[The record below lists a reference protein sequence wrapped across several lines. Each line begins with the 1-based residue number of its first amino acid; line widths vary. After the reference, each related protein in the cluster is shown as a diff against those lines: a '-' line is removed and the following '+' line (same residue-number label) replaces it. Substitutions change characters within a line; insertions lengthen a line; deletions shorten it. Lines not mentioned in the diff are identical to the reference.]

1 MSGTKKRQ
9 GAKSDSEVVKRL
21 DVEISRL
28 GFTTD
33 KEFSAHSGVSASTVS
48 RLRSG
53 ERGMDIETAVKIA
66 RGLGRSVDWLL
77 TGEEERRPRIFTF
90 TETSLETIRDALD
103 IAIEDAKARKGRED

>member
-1 MSGTKKRQ
+1 MRNSNGTSAFTAVTAPSGTIV
-9 GAKSDSEVVKRL
+9 G
-21 DVEISRL
+21 
-28 GFTTD
+28 TTD